1 MPGPGPARNDTVR
14 NKTGVGLHLLGLKSA
29 RRRKCLKSGL
39 SAPPPRCQQEKLIRQ
54 KHVMATMASFKNSE
68 FPGQPRLTPYN
79 RFVNRSEEGQM
90 KAEVEEILDRIRPM
104 LMADGGN
111 IELIDV
117 KDGEVFVHLVGACGM
132 CPSSSMTLKLGVER
146 ALKEALPEVKRVVQ
160 V

>member
-1 MPGPGPARNDTVR
+1 
-14 NKTGVGLHLLGLKSA
+14 
-29 RRRKCLKSGL
+29 
-39 SAPPPRCQQEKLIRQ
+39 
-54 KHVMATMASFKNSE
+54 
-68 FPGQPRLTPYN
+68 
-79 RFVNRSEEGQM
+79 M